1 MNILPETPLARLL
14 QKECIEVNSY
24 HHQGIDRLAPRLE
37 AMAVSQ
43 DGLTEAVCLPEA
55 TFVWAVQWHPEF
67 SFRSDAN
74 SLKIFTAF
82 VDACRIFASKQCR
95 E

>member
-1 MNILPETPLARLL
+1 MKKPLIGVIPLIDLQRESFWMLPG
-14 QKECIEVNSY
+14 Y
-24 HHQGIDRLAPRLE
+24 MQG
-37 AMAVSQ
+37 V
-43 DGLTEAVCLPEA
+43 EAVCLPEA